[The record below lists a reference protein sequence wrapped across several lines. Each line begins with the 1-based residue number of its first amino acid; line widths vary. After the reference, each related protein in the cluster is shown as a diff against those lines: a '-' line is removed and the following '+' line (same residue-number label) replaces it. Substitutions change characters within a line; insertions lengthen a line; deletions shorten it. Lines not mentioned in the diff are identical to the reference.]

1 MSPSAHDLA
10 AYGTGLDTV
19 LGLLGHLQA
28 LAEDQRA
35 AGEARD
41 FGRFATAADERDRVT
56 AALLA
61 LGADLAPVRARL
73 GAGRDG
79 AVRLPP
85 DTALVERHRTARTII
100 DSTLQIDAATLE
112 ALRDAEATRRVAAS
126 ALETSEQT
134 LAAYRRV
141 ISPNRTSSLIDA
153 RT

>member
-1 MSPSAHDLA
+1 MSTNDLA
-10 AYGTGLDTV
+10 AYETGLDTV

-41 FGRFATAADERDRVT
+41 FGRFTAAANERDRVT
-56 AALLA
+56 AALVA
-61 LGADLAPVRARL
+61 LEAELAPMRARL
-73 GAGRDG
+73 GAGREDG
-79 AVRLPP
+79 ARLTHH
-85 DTALVERHRTARTII
+85 TALVERHRTARTII
-100 DSTLQIDAATLE
+100 DSTLQIDAATVE